1 MKKANEKISKHGI
14 KSKIV
19 VLEEP
24 SMLYKSLEQSDSLVS
39 TKGINNII
47 LSEKTDKP
55 EASMT
60 TFEKMEMVKNGLTK
74 KDIEMLKQKASLDYD
89 ELAYLLSVTRATL
102 INKKGDDKFSPVLSE
117 RIIAI
122 ADIYS
127 YGLEVFDDN
136 ELLHDWII
144 QSNRALGGNTPFSLM
159 NTQFGREEVR
169 NIIGRI
175 AYGVYS

>member
-1 MKKANEKISKHGI
+1 MEKAKRKNIKQGSKP
-14 KSKIV
+14 KV
-19 VLEEP
+19 VALAEP
-24 SMLYKSLEQSDSLVS
+24 VMLYETMELSDRLVLKKE
-39 TKGINNII
+39 TNNII

-60 TFEKMEMVKNGLTK
+60 AFEKMEMVKTGLTK

-89 ELAYLLSVTRATL
+89 DLAYLLSVTRATL
-102 INKKGDDKFSPVLSE
+102 INKKGDEKFSPVLSE
-117 RIIAI
+117 RVIAI

-127 YGLEVFDDN
+127 YGLEIFEDS
-136 ELLHDWII
+136 ELLNDWII